1 MTKVIGLTGGIATGK
16 STAARYLVSQGVAV
30 LDLDAETHELEAHDS
45 AIIQQIT
52 ATFGPE
58 VQVDGQIDRHR
69 LGQLVFADPT
79 QLKRLVR
86 IINPALLQ
94 RVTAAMAELDLLVL
108 DAPTLF
114 ENGFTSYVDQILM
127 VTCEPLVQM
136 QRLIARN
143 QVSISRASQLM
154 GAQWSQATKAALADW
169 VVDSTAGAT
178 QLTHQLQ
185 TWLEKM
191 R

>member
-30 LDLDAETHELEAHDS
+30 LDLDAETHELEAHDQ
-45 AIIQQIT
+45 ATIQQIT

-58 VQVDGQIDRHR
+58 VQVNGQIDRHR
-69 LGQLVFADPT
+69 LGQLVFADST

-86 IINPALLQ
+86 IINPALLR
-94 RVTAAMAELDLLVL
+94 RVTAAMAESDLLVL

-136 QRLIARN
+136 QRLITRN

-169 VVDSTAGAT
+169 VVDSTAGET
-178 QLTHQLQ
+178 QLTQQLQ